1 MVVVGNIVFE
11 MYFYKV
17 SADELSADR
26 HYLCLEMKILV
37 WLKYYLSMESRCNIK
52 FFEN

>member
-26 HYLCLEMKILV
+26 HYLCLEMKSSSLIKILSINGE
-37 WLKYYLSMESRCNIK
+37 WL
-52 FFEN
+52 